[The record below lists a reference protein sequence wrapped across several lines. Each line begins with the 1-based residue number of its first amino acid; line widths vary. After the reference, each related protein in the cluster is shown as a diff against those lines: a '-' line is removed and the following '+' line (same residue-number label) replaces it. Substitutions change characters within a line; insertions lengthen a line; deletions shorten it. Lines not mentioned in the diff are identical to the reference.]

1 MDRIGGRIL
10 ALAALLVAAFA
21 VTPSYARISPRFYPN
36 ADSRYS
42 AVMINAQSGKTLY
55 AYRADTTR
63 YPASLTKL
71 MTLYL
76 TFDALDS
83 GRLRLNQR
91 LPVSAHAAAQPAIKL
106 GLHAGQHITVRQAIK
121 GIVTC
126 SANDA
131 AVVLAEAIGG
141 SESHFA
147 EMMNAK
153 ARQLGL
159 RDTAYRNA
167 TGLPNRAQH
176 TTARDTA
183 MLARDIWL
191 NHHKYYD
198 FFATREF
205 AFDGRVFYSDNRL
218 LRNFPGTDGMKTGF
232 ISASGFNLVASTK
245 RDGYRL
251 IGVVFGGTSIP
262 ARDRSM
268 RAMLTRGFEVEEAG
282 NVPRPQ
288 PRPVARLIAEVAPVT
303 PAYAAPKTAEQ
314 MPDRMADQTPDQTAL
329 VRSLTPNASVSAFVP
344 RPLAAPSASSAAR
357 RHVRVAARRKTH
369 WAIQVGAFARPQQAR
384 RQAKRVLR
392 VAPKLAARTHVQ
404 IWPLSHGH
412 HRLYRV
418 RLAGLSEHEAS
429 TACRY
434 LQQQNIGCLM
444 LAP

>member
-1 MDRIGGRIL
+1 
-10 ALAALLVAAFA
+10 
-21 VTPSYARISPRFYPN
+21 
-36 ADSRYS
+36 
-42 AVMINAQSGKTLY
+42 MIDAESGKTLY
-55 AYRADTTR
+55 AYRPDTIR

-83 GRLRLNQR
+83 GRLKLDQL

-106 GLHAGQHITVRQAIK
+106 GLRAGERITVRQAIE
-121 GIVTC
+121 GIVTV

-131 AVVLAEAIGG
+131 AVVLAEALGG
-141 SESHFA
+141 SEPHFA
-147 EMMNAK
+147 DMMNAE
-153 ARQLGL
+153 AHRLGL
-159 RDTAYRNA
+159 TDTVYRNA
-167 TGLPNRAQH
+167 TGLPNREQH
-176 TTARDTA
+176 TTAHDIA

-191 NHHKYYD
+191 NHHKYYH

-205 AFDGRVFYSDNRL
+205 AFDGHTFYSDNRL
-218 LRNFPGTDGMKTGF
+218 LRDFPGTDGMKTGF
-232 ISASGFNLVASTK
+232 INASGFNLVASTK

-251 IGVVFGGTSIP
+251 IGVVFGGTTIP

-268 RAMLTRGFEVEEAG
+268 RAMLTQGFAIEEAG
-282 NVPRPQ
+282 NAPRPEAA
-288 PRPVARLIAEVAPVT
+288 PTARLIAAVTPVP
-303 PAYAAPKTAEQ
+303 PAYAGTKASEQ
-314 MPDRMADQTPDQTAL
+314 MPDHMADQTPDQTAL
-329 VRSLTPNASVSAFVP
+329 VRALTPDASFSAAVP
-344 RPLAAPSASSAAR
+344 RPLAVPSLMPVAYRHIGAAAR
-357 RHVRVAARRKTH
+357 RGTH

-418 RLAGLSEHEAS
+418 RLAGLSEREAS